1 MKEFIKLGLSEN
13 LADKLKEERI
23 VEPTDIQTMAIPQIL
38 RGKDLIGQSETGS
51 GKTYAFIL
59 PILEMVKENGITQ
72 ALIITPTREL
82 ARQITEETKKL
93 TEDRDLQVLSVYGG
107 QDVAS
112 QVSKLDRGAEIVV
125 GTPGRLKD
133 HIGRSTIDLSK
144 VRFLVLDEADEI
156 IKMGFLEDTEAIIKQ
171 TPRSRQ
177 TLLFSA
183 TISKGVGSMGKKF
196 MKSPIKFE
204 TRQSFKKLENI
215 EEKLMETTQREKY
228 DDFKAY
234 LAEENPFMA
243 IIFCR
248 SKRRVS
254 ELRDKMQIDG
264 YNVDELHGDLSQAKR
279 ERALKDFRDLKTQ
292 YLVAT
297 DIAARGLDID
307 GVTHVI
313 NYDYPEN
320 ETWYIHRIGR
330 TGRAGE
336 EGVAVTFV
344 TEEDRKRELYK
355 ENQAKR
361 DSKKKDD
368 REPKK
373 KYKKVRGSKNKQ
385 RYYKDKNKRK
395 SFSKKGKRG

>member
-228 DDFKAY
+228 DDFRAY